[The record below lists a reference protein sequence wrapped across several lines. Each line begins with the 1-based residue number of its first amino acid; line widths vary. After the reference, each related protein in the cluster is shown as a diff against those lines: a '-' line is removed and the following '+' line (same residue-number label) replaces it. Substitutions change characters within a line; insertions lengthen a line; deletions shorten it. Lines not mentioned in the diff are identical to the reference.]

1 MPPFDLLLASN
12 SPRRKQLLALTGR
25 AFTSQ
30 PASIDET
37 PRPNEAPGDY
47 VLRLAR
53 GKAEAAA
60 RSTETPFPG
69 LVLGSDTTVA
79 LGSRIL
85 GKPESP
91 DEARAMLLLLRGQ
104 EHFVF
109 TALTLHNPA
118 DGATRSELCATRVRM
133 RAYTNEEIEAYIAS
147 GDPLDKAGA
156 YAIQHPEFH
165 PVEGFS
171 GCFASVMGLPLC
183 HLERALRALGDPSS
197 GDVPAACQAELKY
210 DCPVFPAILSGADAG

>member
-1 MPPFDLLLASN
+1 MPPSDLLLASN

-25 AFTSQ
+25 NFICQ
-30 PASIDET
+30 PASIDESPLPGEN
-37 PRPNEAPGDY
+37 PREY

-60 RSTETPFPG
+60 RAPFQG
-69 LVLGSDTTVA
+69 WVLGSDTTVA

-85 GKPESP
+85 GKPASP
-91 DEARAMLLLLRGQ
+91 GEAREMLILLRGR
-104 EHFVF
+104 EHTVY
-109 TALTLHNPA
+109 TALALHNPTN
-118 DGATRSELCATRVRM
+118 GVTHCEVCATNVRM
-133 RAYTNEEIEAYIAS
+133 RDYTNDEIETYIAS

-183 HLERALRALGDPSS
+183 HLERALRDFGDPSS
-197 GDVPAACQAELKY
+197 VDVPAACQADLKY
-210 DCPVFPAILSGADAG
+210 DCPVFAAILSGTDAG